1 MPRESLEHKQD
12 GDNQSTT
19 NSQKR
24 SLDTRPT
31 WDGLHGWY
39 QVILRLTLD
48 DIVKGVNLRAWL
60 LAHAYSFVKPNY

>member
-1 MPRESLEHKQD
+1 MVITGLQPTAKKGLW
-12 GDNQSTT
+12 T
-19 NSQKR
+19 
-24 SLDTRPT
+24 LDLR
-31 WDGLHGWY
+31 GIRLHGWY